1 MKKEYIEPRLLEIV
15 IRTGALLAGSGE
27 ITRNDENDEA
37 TVTPG
42 EGTYKGNDWAARA
55 WQEDEEEE
63 EF

>member
-1 MKKEYIEPRLLEIV
+1 MKKEYIEPQLLEIV
-15 IRTGALLAGSGE
+15 IRTGVLLAGSGE
-27 ITRNDENDEA
+27 IEKKDDEA